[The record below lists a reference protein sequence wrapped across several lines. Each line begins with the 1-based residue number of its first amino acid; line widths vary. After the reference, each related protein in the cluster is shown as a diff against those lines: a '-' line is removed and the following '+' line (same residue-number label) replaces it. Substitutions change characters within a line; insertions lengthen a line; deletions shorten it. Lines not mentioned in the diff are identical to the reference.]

1 MDLLYLAA
9 MKTHMTGLIL
19 LAILAVTAPV
29 VHAEQK
35 LDRADIRLSVPDN
48 WVVAPDMAESALKAT
63 VGTDGQVEASTL
75 SYRHPS
81 KVPVVLGIF
90 VCSKQPVGTDVR
102 QELKIFH
109 NSMKKALEK
118 GGATFTRF
126 ELMEGAQR
134 MTSAFEAK
142 QGSVKLQGLAIAAV
156 RTDGKLLAWSVE
168 CIYVADQALDAQVS
182 AEVVASFR
190 VVHPVEDL
198 RSLDK

>member
-1 MDLLYLAA
+1 MDLLYLSA
-9 MKTHMTGLIL
+9 MKTHLTAL
-19 LAILAVTAPV
+19 LSLVILAAATPV
-29 VHAEQK
+29 LRAEQK
-35 LDRADIRLSVPDN
+35 LDRADIRLSIPDN
-48 WVVAPDMAESALKAT
+48 WVEAPDVAESALKAT

-90 VCSKQPVGTDVR
+90 VRSKQPVGTDVR

-109 NSMKKALEK
+109 NSMKKAIEK

-134 MTSAFEAK
+134 MTSAFEAT
-142 QGSVKLQGLAIAAV
+142 QGGVKMQGLAIAAV

-168 CIYVADQALDAQVS
+168 CIYAADQALDAQVS

-198 RSLDK
+198 RALNK